1 MDAIE
6 RIKQDRLLRYSAY
19 VAVPVVWLSVAL
31 LNVWLL
37 LVLPITAFGLK
48 KAMEYGMIDRHDP
61 ADDLDFL

>member
-1 MDAIE
+1 VDAIE

-37 LVLPITAFGLK
+37 LVLPITAFGLM

>member
-37 LVLPITAFGLK
+37 LVLPITAFGLM